1 MLALCP
7 HCGKPIRV
15 DEPGWVQCRHCD
27 RKGWVPDP
35 MNPDA
40 GPPPEEPPPDPLPAE
55 PAAAVGE
62 AGTEVVAD
70 GEAAPHPSEDRAPI
84 PWEDG
89 PAGGGLAR
97 FFRTLG
103 AVLFHPRA
111 FFTALPGS
119 RPSRR
124 VRGFGFIVIVTGL
137 VGHFAS
143 QYLSLKFFEYALSAR
158 LLDPPMDEVARS
170 MLDTLRTLRID
181 GGFFL
186 VSSVLSPL
194 CAWVV
199 LWFTTNLLALSCAL
213 RAAQTPN
220 EAMASRI
227 VRLTGYV
234 YAPWV
239 FLVVFPL
246 GVLWGFLLFA
256 AAARFALGF
265 TWPRALLTS
274 LANLLFLSFFYETWV
289 RLHVWLAT

>member
-15 DEPGWVQCRHCD
+15 DEPGWALCRHCD
-27 RKGWVPDP
+27 RKGWIPDP

-40 GPPPEEPPPDPLPAE
+40 APSPEESAPGPPPVQMV
-55 PAAAVGE
+55 PAADE
-62 AGTEVVAD
+62 DAD
-70 GEAAPHPSEDRAPI
+70 ADTEAAPQPGASPAPV
-84 PWEDG
+84 PWEEG
-89 PAGGGLAR
+89 LAGGGLAR

-103 AVLFHPRA
+103 AVLFRPKA

-119 RPSRR
+119 RPPRR
-124 VRGFGFIVIVTGL
+124 VRGFGIIVVVAGL

-143 QYLSLKFFEYALSAR
+143 QFLSMKFFAYALSAR

-186 VSSVLSPL
+186 ISSVLSPL
-194 CAWVV
+194 FAWVV
-199 LWFTTNLLALSCAL
+199 LWFTTNLLALSHSL
-213 RAAQTPN
+213 RAAQPPN
-220 EAMASRI
+220 EATASRI
-227 VRLTGYV
+227 VRVAAYV

-265 TWPRALLTS
+265 TWPRALLTA

-289 RLHVWLAT
+289 RLHVWLAS

>member
-15 DEPGWVQCRHCD
+15 DEPGWALCRHCD
-27 RKGWVPDP
+27 KKGWIPDP
-35 MNPDA
+35 MNPEA
-40 GPPPEEPPPDPLPAE
+40 VPTPEEPAPDPSPAE
-55 PAAAVGE
+55 PGTAADADVAPDAAAAPQPGE
-62 AGTEVVAD
+62 GP
-70 GEAAPHPSEDRAPI
+70 APV

-89 PAGGGLAR
+89 LAGGGLAR

-103 AVLFHPRA
+103 AVLFRPKA
-111 FFTALPGS
+111 FFTALPGN

-124 VRGFGFIVIVTGL
+124 VRGFGFIVVVAGL

-143 QYLSLKFFEYALSAR
+143 QFLSMKFFAYALSAR

-186 VSSVLSPL
+186 VSSALSPL
-194 CAWVV
+194 FAWVV
-199 LWFTTNLLALSCAL
+199 LWFTANLLALSCSF
-213 RAAQTPN
+213 RAAQPPDG
-220 EAMASRI
+220 ALASRI
-227 VRLTGYV
+227 VRVAAYV

-239 FLVVFPL
+239 FLVFFPL

-265 TWPRALLTS
+265 TWPRGLLTA

-289 RLHVWLAT
+289 RLHVWLAS